1 MMTKN
6 FRRCPQSLRFLFAA
20 PVLASLLAACGPAKK
35 EEPAVP
41 VRTNATAAVAVPMG
55 DADLLQGLPVG
66 KGAVLS
72 DADKA
77 WQALQQT
84 MQPPTIPPEW
94 ETNQPSRAAIE
105 AFQKQNGEIA
115 FKAAEETRQ
124 FYTQFPKDAR
134 VAEAREQ
141 EQLLLSAAVELG
153 VTNAG
158 PRLQALEDARLKDPS
173 LADDERLQIRMS
185 QLQRAIV
192 KRGENSGTNGLT
204 GLEKDARVLQK
215 EFPKR
220 PELAGLLLMVA
231 EEWMSNG
238 GTDAARALATEVA
251 SSVSDPETKGA
262 AEGFLAKL
270 GRVGKPVEIKFKA
283 IDGREVDLQSMKGKV
298 VLIDFWATWCGPCMA
313 ELPNMKAA
321 YEELHPKGFEI
332 IGISLDRTRDAL
344 EKGVAREKIPWP
356 QNFQDGGNGFAEQF
370 GIESIPTMWLVDKK
384 GLLRDLNARQN
395 LAGKVE
401 KMLAE

>member
-6 FRRCPQSLRFLFAA
+6 FCRFPQTLQWLFAA
-20 PVLASLLAACGPAKK
+20 PAFACLLAGCGPAKK
-35 EEPAVP
+35 EEPAAP
-41 VRTNATAAVAVPMG
+41 VRTDASAAAAAPMG

-72 DADKA
+72 EADKA
-77 WQALQQT
+77 WQALQQA

-105 AFQKQNGEIA
+105 AFQQQNGEIA
-115 FKAAEETRQ
+115 FKAAEKTRE
-124 FYTQFPKDAR
+124 FYTRFPKDER

-153 VTNAG
+153 VTNAA
-158 PRLQALEDARLKDPS
+158 PRLQAVEEAKLKDAG
-173 LADDERLQIRMS
+173 LTDDERLQIRMS

-192 KRGENSGTNGLT
+192 KRGESSGTNGLAE
-204 GLEKDARVLQK
+204 LEKDVRALQK

-231 EEWMSNG
+231 DEWMSNG
-238 GTDAARALATEVA
+238 GTDAARTLASEVA
-251 SSVSDPETKGA
+251 ASVSDPETKGA

-283 IDGREVDLQSMKGKV
+283 LDGREVDLQSMKGKV

-313 ELPNMKAA
+313 ELPNVKAA
-321 YEELHPKGFEI
+321 YEKLHPKGFEI

-344 EKGVAREKIPWP
+344 EKGIAREKIPWP
-356 QNFQDGGNGFAEQF
+356 QNYQESGNTFAEQF

-384 GLLRDLNARQN
+384 GLLRDLNARPN

-401 KMLAE
+401 KLLAE